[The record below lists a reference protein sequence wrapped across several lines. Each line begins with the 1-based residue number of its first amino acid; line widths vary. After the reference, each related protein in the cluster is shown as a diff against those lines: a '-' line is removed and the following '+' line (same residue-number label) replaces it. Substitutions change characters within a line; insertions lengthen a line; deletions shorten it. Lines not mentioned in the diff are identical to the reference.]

1 MDATWS
7 SSRSAVVKSQ
17 ATARSRNM
25 PHTGDTMNAIAET
38 VPEQQA
44 ALHAFR
50 MIMRAVRRHYQVME
64 RHTGISGAQTWA
76 LSLIADQPDMTVSG
90 LASAMGTHQ
99 STASNLVD
107 KLVQCGLIERVKAN
121 ADLRVT
127 NLRVTVSGQEKL
139 DASSGPVS
147 SLLPDAITRLQPP
160 QLQRLN
166 QSLGDLLG
174 MLSELEAEAA
184 QMPIAAV
191 ARA

>member
-1 MDATWS
+1 M
-7 SSRSAVVKSQ
+7 KMN
-17 ATARSRNM
+17 TA
-25 PHTGDTMNAIAET
+25 NAIGEAL
-38 VPEQQA
+38 PEHQA
-44 ALHAFR
+44 ALNAFR

-107 KLVQCGLIERVKAN
+107 KLVQCGLIERAKAT

-127 NLRVTVSGQEKL
+127 NLRVTTTGQDKL
-139 DASSGPVS
+139 DATTGPVS
-147 SLLPDAITRLQPP
+147 SLLPDAITRLDQS

-166 QSLGDLLG
+166 QSLGDLLS
-174 MLSELEAEAA
+174 MLSRLEAEAA
-184 QMPIAAV
+184 RLPIAESVKA
-191 ARA
+191 